1 MPVFHY
7 TAKDNNG
14 KTRYG
19 EIDSAS
25 DQVAADVLRSRGL
38 VVVELT
44 EEGKEVLKRDIQ
56 PIERITLKDIAIFS
70 RQLSTMVGASMP
82 LMRSLEALAQN
93 TTKVKMRKIIE
104 KLAKDVDG
112 GVRFSIALASYPKV
126 FDDFYVSVIKSGEVS
141 GEMDS
146 SLIYLAEQLEKDYDL
161 LSKLRGA
168 MIYPLFVIG
177 MFLAV
182 GALMVISVIPQL
194 KKVFEGMDQELPAV
208 TQWLLSTSD
217 FLRGYWWL
225 ILVLILFVFLAYKW
239 YNNTNEGH
247 KNIDKIK
254 IKLPIFGKILQKVY
268 AVRFSRSFY
277 TLLVGGISVVEAIKV
292 SGSVVGNVVYKE
304 IAEEA
309 AKRVE
314 SGDTV
319 ASAFELH
326 SEIPTMMTQMIRVG
340 EKTGKLSDVLEKV
353 GDFYNREVN
362 NEISNLTV
370 TIEPLIMI
378 ILGIGVF
385 ILMAA
390 IIIPIYNIAN
400 SF

>member
-38 VVVELT
+38 IVVELT
-44 EEGKEVLKRDIQ
+44 EEGKQVLKRDIQ

-70 RQLSTMVGASMP
+70 RQLSTMVAASMP
-82 LMRSLEALAQN
+82 LTGSLEALAQN

-146 SLIYLAEQLEKDYDL
+146 SLLYLAEQLEKDYDL

-168 MIYPLFVIG
+168 MIYPLFVVG

-194 KKVFEGMDQELPAV
+194 KKVFEGMDQELPAM
-208 TQWLLSTSD
+208 TQALLNTSD
-217 FLRGYWWL
+217 FMRGYWWL
-225 ILVLILFVFLAYKW
+225 ILAVVVFVVLGYKW
-239 YNNTNEGH
+239 YNSTKEGH

-254 IKLPIFGKILQKVY
+254 IRLPIFGKILQKVY
-268 AVRFSRSFY
+268 AVRFARSFY

-314 SGDTV
+314 NGDTV

-326 SEIPTMMTQMIRVG
+326 SEIPSMMTQMIRVG

-378 ILGIGVF
+378 VLGVGVF

-390 IIIPIYNIAN
+390 IIMPIYNIAN